1 MAVPNPHFS
10 KRNRLKN
17 KLIDLWVSL
26 LDLIWNIC
34 VLVTFL
40 LIPIELGLIVYYQL
54 VSYSFLRLITA
65 ILVLV
70 VMIIVN
76 LKLQEKR

>member
-10 KRNRLKN
+10 KRNRIKN
-17 KLIDLWVSL
+17 RLIDLWVSL
-26 LDLIWNIC
+26 LDLIWNMCI
-34 VLVTFL
+34 LATFIF
-40 LIPIELGLIVYYQL
+40 IPVEIGFIVYYQF
-54 VSYSFLRLITA
+54 VCYSFLKLITS

-70 VMIIVN
+70 VMIRVN